1 MKNERKHLSEE
12 GVTCHKNVRVKSST
26 IYTKFHKS
34 CNKASMLETSNEDY
48 EEKVIKEKNIIL
60 SKNSTDSFP

>member
-1 MKNERKHLSEE
+1 MKENIYLKKELRAI
-12 GVTCHKNVRVKSST
+12 KNVRVKSST